1 MVTYEEV
8 RDFALTLPGI
18 EESTSYGTPA
28 LKVRGKLLARLREE
42 GILVVRVGADNQ
54 EALIAMEPDIYFITP
69 HYAGSW
75 AVLVHL
81 DAIEEAAMRAL
92 IVETWR
98 ANAPKRLVA
107 SYDTQHVPIWEARP
121 KGLQAI
127 GPEILIEPYDQL
139 VMDFRRHANY
149 GMASICGSDY
159 RGCGARS

>member
-1 MVTYEEV
+1 MVTYEQV
-8 RDFALTLPGI
+8 RDFALTLPGV

-28 LKVRGKLLARLREE
+28 LKVRGRLLARLREP

-69 HYAGSW
+69 HYAGNW

-107 SYDTQHVPIWEARP
+107 SYALPPSA
-121 KGLQAI
+121 K
-127 GPEILIEPYDQL
+127 
-139 VMDFRRHANY
+139 
-149 GMASICGSDY
+149 
-159 RGCGARS
+159 